1 MRVTLTER
9 ALAACL
15 VVPTVIVVIML
26 AIVQYRWSDQVS
38 SATSVRLADS
48 LQMSMMSW
56 HLNLFRNLSDICQQ
70 IGLNSTSVGR
80 RELEDTARRFHE
92 QQASAEYPDLVS
104 EIDVM
109 PSDMLL
115 PAVRWNGMTHR
126 FEPVRT
132 TSRLKALQEQLVRS
146 SSTAPPAIGTSPRSD
161 QPGEPART
169 AGGLRDWRF
178 APDLPGL
185 LRPVV
190 TNVSVFDKLSRS
202 EPTIAAWIVIPV
214 DLDVMSRHLL
224 PELSRRYFT
233 GTDGL
238 DYQVALVAGTRP
250 RRVIYSSEPAFAAA
264 DVRDADGRMNLF
276 GRPVDETVG
285 ASIQVFHTPS
295 QGLAPPIAAGTTWF
309 SLLGT
314 EPPADDWQLVVRH
327 RRGGALGAFAA
338 KTRRRDLAISF
349 GLLLLLVLSMTVWI
363 VVGNRARRLAR
374 LQMNFVAAVS
384 HDLRT
389 PLTIIASAADNI
401 ARGVVRDHQQIAQ
414 YGTVIG
420 GQARKLSELV
430 DRVLLFA
437 SIRESPHR
445 YSPRPIDVSEV
456 IHTALETSAEL
467 MQASRVVVERDI
479 ESNLP
484 SVIGDPVGLLQCLQN
499 LIGNA
504 VKYAGQ
510 QRWLGIRAA
519 FSKSE
524 SGPEIQVSICD
535 HGLGIAPSDLRHIF
549 EPFYRSPSIAD
560 QIRGTG
566 LGLAV
571 ARSVVEAMNGRLTV
585 VSTPGE
591 GSTFTLH
598 IPCTEGGSG
607 SVRHAAVVHAVSA
620 SR

>member
-1 MRVTLTER
+1 MRITLSER

-26 AIVQYRWSDQVS
+26 AVVQYRWSEQVS

-48 LQMSMMSW
+48 LQMSMMNW

-70 IGLNSTSVGR
+70 VGLNAGSAGGR
-80 RELEDTARRFHE
+80 EIEDATRRFQK
-92 QQASAEYPDLVS
+92 QQASGEYPSLVSDFDLV
-104 EIDVM
+104 
-109 PSDMLL
+109 PSDTGL
-115 PAVRWNGMTHR
+115 PTLRWNGTTDR

-132 TSRLKALQEQLVRS
+132 TSPLKELQEKLVRS
-146 SSTAPPAIGTSPRSD
+146 SSTAMSWGGSLRSD
-161 QPGEPART
+161 QPSEPAST
-169 AGGLRDWRF
+169 VGGLRAWRF

-185 LRPVV
+185 LRPV
-190 TNVSVFDKLSRS
+190 TTSVSLFDASRRS
-202 EPTIAAWIVIPV
+202 EDMIPAWIVIPV
-214 DLDVMSRHLL
+214 DVDVMSRDLL

-238 DYQVALVAGTRP
+238 DYQVALVAGVRP
-250 RRVIYSSEPAFAAA
+250 RRVIYSSDPAFAAES
-264 DVRDADGRMNLF
+264 VRDADGRMNLF
-276 GRPVDETVG
+276 GRPLDETVSS
-285 ASIQVFHTPS
+285 SISVFHTPS
-295 QGLAPPIAAGTTWF
+295 QDIAAPMAVSTTWF
-309 SLLGT
+309 PLIGDA
-314 EPPADDWQLVVRH
+314 PPADDWQLLVRH
-327 RRGGALGAFAA
+327 RRGGALGAFVAQ
-338 KTRRRDLAISF
+338 TRRRDLAISF
-349 GLLLLLVLSMTVWI
+349 GLLLLLILSMTVWI
-363 VVGNRARRLAR
+363 IVGNRAQRLAR

-401 ARGVVRDHQQIAQ
+401 ARGVVSDHKQLAQ

-437 SIRESPHR
+437 STRESSHR
-445 YSPRPIDVSEV
+445 YSPRPIDVSEL
-456 IHTALETSAEL
+456 IHTAIETSAEL
-467 MQASRVVVERDI
+467 IQASRVVVERDI

-484 SVIGDPVGLLQCLQN
+484 LVTGDPVGLLQCLQN

-519 FSKSE
+519 LSKNE
-524 SGPEIQVSICD
+524 NGPEIQVSICD
-535 HGLGIAPSDLRHIF
+535 RGIGIASSDLRHIF

-571 ARSVVEAMNGRLTV
+571 ARSVVEAMNGHLTV

-598 IPCTEGGSG
+598 IPCTEAGSA
-607 SVRHAAVVHAVSA
+607 SARHAGVIQAVSA

>member
-1 MRVTLTER
+1 MRITLSER
-9 ALAACL
+9 ALATCL

-26 AIVQYRWSDQVS
+26 AVVQYRWSDQVS

-70 IGLNSTSVGR
+70 IGLSANSVGR
-80 RELEDTARRFHE
+80 RELEDTARRFQE

-104 EIDVM
+104 EVDLVASDV
-109 PSDMLL
+109 LL
-115 PAVRWNGMTHR
+115 PAMRWNGMTHR

-132 TSRLKALQEQLVRS
+132 TSRLNSLQEQLVRS
-146 SSTAPPAIGTSPRSD
+146 SSTAMSATAMSPHSARPS
-161 QPGEPART
+161 EPAHT
-169 AGGLRDWRF
+169 VSGLRDWRF
-178 APDLPGL
+178 APELPGL

-190 TNVSVFDKLSRS
+190 TNVSLFDRLSPS
-202 EPTIAAWIVIPV
+202 ERTIAAWIVIPV
-214 DLDVMSRHLL
+214 DIDVMSRHLL

-238 DYQVALVAGTRP
+238 DYQVALVAGTNP
-250 RRVIYSSEPAFAAA
+250 RRVIYSSDPTFAAE

-285 ASIQVFHTPS
+285 ASIHVFHTPS
-295 QGLAPPIAAGTTWF
+295 QGMAPPIAVSTTWF
-309 SLLGT
+309 SLLSDA
-314 EPPADDWQLVVRH
+314 PPADDWQLVVRH
-327 RRGGALGAFAA
+327 RRGGALGAFVAQ
-338 KTRRRDLAISF
+338 TRRRDLAISF

-363 VVGNRARRLAR
+363 IVGSRAQRLAR

-401 ARGVVRDHQQIAQ
+401 AHGVVREQQQIAQ

-420 GQARKLSELV
+420 SQARKLSELV

-437 SIRESPHR
+437 SIRESSHR
-445 YSPRPIDVSEV
+445 YSPQPIDVSEV

-467 MQASRVVVERDI
+467 IQASRVVVERDI

-484 SVIGDPVGLLQCLQN
+484 SVTGDPVGLLQCLQN

-519 FSKSE
+519 LSKSE

-535 HGLGIAPSDLRHIF
+535 HGIGIASSDLRHIF

-560 QIRGTG
+560 RIRGTG

-571 ARSVVEAMNGRLTV
+571 ARSVVEAMNGHLSV

-598 IPCTEGGSG
+598 IPCTEPGFGSA
-607 SVRHAAVVHAVSA
+607 RHAVTVQTASVS
-620 SR
+620 R